1 MGKSYAHPLMVLV
14 ALPNQQGKSRFAVSA
29 SRSLGNAVQR
39 NRAKRL
45 LREALRPLISE
56 IVAGWDIILLA
67 RRSISQVGYQEI
79 QEVLLQL
86 LRRSHLLVEKY
97 DG

>member
-1 MGKSYAHPLMVLV
+1 MVLV

-39 NRAKRL
+39 NRAKRQ

-56 IVAGWDIILLA
+56 IAPGWDIILLA
-67 RRSISQVGYQEI
+67 RRSMSQAGFREI
-79 QEVLLQL
+79 QGVLLPL
-86 LRRSHLLVEKY
+86 LRRSHLLVEENTY
-97 DG
+97 E